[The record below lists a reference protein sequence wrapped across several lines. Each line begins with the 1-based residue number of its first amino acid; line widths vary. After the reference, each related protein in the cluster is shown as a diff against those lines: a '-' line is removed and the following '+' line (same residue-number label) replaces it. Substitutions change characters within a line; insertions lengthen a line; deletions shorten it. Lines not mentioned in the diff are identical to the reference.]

1 MIKTLK
7 RLIVSALAVSLF
19 VAPLA
24 VVPVASAAAD
34 FNLKGSVCGGTKV
47 ELNSTT
53 DDCTTGDEAGNQ
65 VNNAV
70 KLGLNLFSAIVGII
84 AVVMII
90 VGGIKYI
97 TSGGDSNN
105 ISGAKNAIMYA
116 VIGLVV
122 VALAQ
127 IIVNFVLERF
137 VGGSQ

>member
-1 MIKTLK
+1 MIQKLK
-7 RLIVSALAVSLF
+7 RLIVSALALSLF
-19 VAPLA
+19 AAPLA
-24 VVPVASAAAD
+24 VVPAVSAATD
-34 FNLKGSVCGGTKV
+34 FNIQNNVCGGIDGSLGGGT
-47 ELNSTT
+47 
-53 DDCTTGDEAGNQ
+53 DCTSGDEAGTQ

-90 VGGIKYI
+90 VGGVKYI
-97 TSGGDSNN
+97 TSGGDSGN
-105 ISGAKNAIMYA
+105 IQSAKNTIMYA